1 MFCYQPE
8 KPFGQ
13 TVMPGVYNSATEL
26 MTPELW
32 RQLTTSPQTA
42 WLVAKHREVKA
53 TLTDAKWVSDADFLD
68 FDRRMRRLKSGPAK
82 AYQAFDS
89 DEKRV
94 AAWCDSLKRRLP
106 FVIFVATYPERTV
119 KEGSQP
125 AMWRNQKFAKLN
137 GLVVLDVDHI
147 EDPIGVFHRFTER
160 LFRPPLAPPD
170 SGGEAV
176 SSSPESKGESTTLS
190 SSPESGE
197 VRRGLNEAIQKD
209 GQRDFRPPLAP
220 PDSGGDVGS
229 SSAESIGEST
239 TQNSSPESGEVRRG
253 LNDLGIL
260 LVYVTP
266 SGHGLKIVFKARTE
280 WGNLIDNQLRLAKM
294 LGLEADSSCKDAA
307 RGAFLT
313 TKNDILYIN
322 EEELFTYENL
332 EYAKAYNDQY
342 RRGDSQPTISSPES
356 GEARRG
362 LNEAPQK
369 DDKPD
374 FRPPLTPPDSGG
386 ESIERGYHGVP
397 YTKIVEAWLG
407 GETPGKGD
415 RHMTSLKLAYD
426 LRYICD
432 NDPKEVERVLRSL
445 PWVQD
450 IVSERGENVAATA
463 ATACSEKMRPYLPKR
478 LSTALTAAGCGSPA
492 SPTAS
497 SSPESGEAGRGLNA
511 LDRDLPLQEWGEQI
525 GGLKEKYP
533 CLTECLRGLQ
543 VRGYAAGLFASAAF
557 LGTVMTRTWYYFYH
571 RPEERRRLNYCI
583 FIIGDPASG
592 KSFAGPLHRILCAP
606 ITTADAMSYDA
617 VNRYK
622 EETRTKGSNK
632 EKPKKPVLIK
642 RDHPSR
648 TANGVFINDMNN
660 AVEEVEGEPLHL
672 HLITFDTELDNAT
685 SMSKGGQWI
694 DKSSFELKAFHN
706 EEDGQDY
713 ANLDS
718 YSGKFYVY
726 WNFVYTGTP
735 KALRRKVTQQ
745 NFGSG
750 LATRL
755 AVIPLPAQNEM
766 MPLTRHQHTDHQAE
780 ETMKTWAFRLDGV
793 KGELPLWPLVEEAW
807 HWTDERLAV
816 ANFNDD
822 RADIMLLKRV
832 AYYGI
837 GIAAPFVMMR
847 HWDEWQQKRTLT
859 IDDTDRRLCRLVM
872 DIQYRC
878 QHYYFGEY
886 ARNYFDDMDRDTA
899 ACCRK
904 YRSKYDD
911 CYERLPKEFRLDD
924 IEHAYNISRNS
935 SSVMATRL
943 ISSGAIT
950 RIKQGLYRKLK
961 HTLQ

>member
-13 TVMPGVYNSATEL
+13 TMRPGVYNSATEL

-42 WLVAKHREVKA
+42 WLVSKHREVKA
-53 TLTDAKWVSDADFLD
+53 ALTDAKWVGDADFLD
-68 FDRRMRRLKSGPAK
+68 FDRRMRLSKSRPAK
-82 AYQAFDS
+82 AYQSLDT

-106 FVIFVATYPERTV
+106 FVIFVATYPERAA

-125 AMWRNQKFAKLN
+125 AMWRNQKFARLN

-147 EDPIGVFHRFTER
+147 DDVEHVWTYQIQNRN
-160 LFRPPLAPPD
+160 LA
-170 SGGEAV
+170 E
-176 SSSPESKGESTTLS
+176 
-190 SSPESGE
+190 
-197 VRRGLNEAIQKD
+197 
-209 GQRDFRPPLAP
+209 
-220 PDSGGDVGS
+220 
-229 SSAESIGEST
+229 
-239 TQNSSPESGEVRRG
+239 
-253 LNDLGIL
+253 LGIL

-313 TKNDILYIN
+313 TTADILYMN
-322 EEELFTYENL
+322 EEELFTYENQ

-342 RRGDSQPTISSPES
+342 RRGDSQPTAGIPFTD
-356 GEARRG
+356 GAA
-362 LNEAPQK
+362 APLPSREGK
-369 DDKPD
+369 GSTD
-374 FRPPLTPPDSGG
+374 
-386 ESIERGYHGVP
+386 GYHGVP
-397 YTKIVEAWLG
+397 YAKIVEAWLG
-407 GETPGKGD
+407 GETPAKGD

-432 NDPKEVERVLRSL
+432 NDPKEVERALLTL

-463 ATACSEKMRPYLPKR
+463 ATACSDKMRPYIPKR
-478 LSTALTAAGCGSPA
+478 LSAALTAAGCLPGTPTAGS
-492 SPTAS
+492 SPTK
-497 SSPESGEAGRGLNA
+497 SGEAVRGLSA
-511 LDRDLPLQEWGEQI
+511 LDGDLPLLEWGEQI
-525 GGLKEKYP
+525 GELKEKYP

-543 VRGYAAGLFASAAF
+543 VKGYAAGLFTSAAF

-592 KSFAGPLHRILCAP
+592 KSFAGPLHRILCSP

-632 EKPKKPVLIK
+632 EKPKKPVLVK

-718 YSGKFYVY
+718 YSGKFNVY

-766 MPLTRHQHTDHQAE
+766 MPLTRHQRTDHQAE

-847 HWDEWQQKRTLT
+847 HWDEWKQSATLT

-872 DIQYRC
+872 NIQYRC

-904 YRSKYDD
+904 YHSKYDD
-911 CYERLPKEFRLDD
+911 CYERLPKEFSLDD
-924 IEHAYNISRNS
+924 IVRIYGVSKKT
-935 SSVMATRL
+935 SSVTVTRL
-943 ISSGAIT
+943 VSSGVVT
-950 RIKQGLYRKLK
+950 RIKQGLYRKLIS
-961 HTLQ
+961 TLQ